1 MYSQRVYLYGLY
13 RKDKTVDT
21 FARFLGE
28 DLSHRGEPRTHHV
41 YVQTDEGTEFFNK
54 ELSKLFRD
62 NNVTL
67 YTTKMNH
74 GHAFL
79 AEQKIREMKKKL
91 TKMKGRQPSMS
102 ISAAVQ
108 TVQRNM
114 NGSLIGYIGLPKANR
129 REYAD
134 VTDESIRK
142 LFVGDKITKQ
152 RDRQRRYHTQKDKV
166 KKRRLPPIKFGDL
179 VYIAY
184 GRKLKK

>member
-1 MYSQRVYLYGLY
+1 M
-13 RKDKTVDT
+13 
-21 FARFLGE
+21 
-28 DLSHRGEPRTHHV
+28 
-41 YVQTDEGTEFFNK
+41 QTDEGTEFFNK
-54 ELSKLFRD
+54 ELSRLFRD

-79 AEQKIREMKKKL
+79 AEQKIRELKNKL
-91 TKMKGRQPSMS
+91 TKMKSRQPNMS
-102 ISAAVQ
+102 ISAALQ

-114 NGSLIGYIGLPKANR
+114 NDSLIGYIGLSPKQIE

-152 RDRQRRYHTQKDKV
+152 RDRQRRYHVQKDKV
-166 KKRRLPPIKFGDL
+166 KKRRLPTLKVGDL

-184 GRKLKK
+184 GRKLKKYYRWVPIPFCVTFAMFNATNAIRQ